1 MQQKHPGRTLVLWII
16 AAHLFMG
23 MVAYEW
29 LPVSFRGSWIF
40 ILLLLISGAF
50 LEVGLSLIV
59 GLVAFIGVAV
69 YFLLDLGAQ
78 THIERQLLLLFIIP
92 LIPLFLSAVRHNIE
106 INVQ

>member
-1 MQQKHPGRTLVLWII
+1 MQQKNPGRTLVLWII

-23 MVAYEW
+23 MIAYEW

-40 ILLLLISGAF
+40 ILILLVSGAF

-59 GLVAFIGVAV
+59 GLLAFIGVSV

-78 THIERQLLLLFIIP
+78 THIERQLFYFLLF
-92 LIPLFLSAVRHNIE
+92 LLFHFF
-106 INVQ
+106 